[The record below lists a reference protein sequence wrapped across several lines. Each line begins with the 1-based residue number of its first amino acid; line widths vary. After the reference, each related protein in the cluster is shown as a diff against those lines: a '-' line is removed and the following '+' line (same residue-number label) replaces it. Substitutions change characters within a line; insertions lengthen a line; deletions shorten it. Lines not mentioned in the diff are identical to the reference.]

1 MSLDGF
7 VGWMRKTYLEA
18 VMTSS
23 HDRDF
28 TKFIASTTSY
38 PLNRAYAFI
47 NLKYLLGMYKSGYTY
62 MPLTVVSNDSAAI
75 FASVYWWK
83 QTPTFTC
90 LSPSFESSKG
100 EFRDSFCDYN
110 QITTVFKKYPHI
122 MGKIEDQVKR
132 AMTNDDSNTIAIKY
146 DTYTGDRKFDNEL
159 NETDLD
165 VIITRILACSIFL
178 ITYKKAFTQIQI
190 HMHKPFLNI
199 ISTIIDEKTTID
211 LLFNNY
217 ADSKAIYNLLFRTGT
232 ERPYG
237 QKLTPMTVGEVISID
252 DVTYKAWRELLIS
265 YAVSNMVI
273 NYISPTFAIGS
284 NWTYIEKSDETM
296 FDNLI
301 IKERMKSNK
310 EVADLIMHYKRLYEI
325 SGSVDNVEKY
335 RQTLLDEIADMNK
348 NKLLSDISLARID
361 ENVGLTLGTLP
372 YTVKTADVVP
382 PHYHKFLTDKDYF
395 HKYLFD
401 ILYGC
406 HVIHTK
412 IGIINFDLH
421 LNNVT
426 IMKSASFYKTN
437 IDGRDHRIKDYTYD
451 RSTKYCT
458 AYLVNDIEETYIMP
472 FDGYYGCII
481 DFSDAV
487 VNTDFLQ
494 KTRASM
500 SNIDV
505 IIDRERDDIYNKL
518 ASVLNYAAREKDKV
532 KAAIISNYDD
542 MFRAISAIDYVIFLR
557 KLRGTFENE
566 LGNSSNDKD
575 KPLLHGEKRR
585 FYMSPDNLQTLKD
598 FEAQSL
604 ELLLENVQRV
614 VTKDFDTIP
623 YVGEVLLQQFFNDY
637 LYRPAS
643 TLASLK
649 DTQLYEVYNYKAP
662 LKYSVDAYQKYPLWA
677 KREWVI
683 EKFGK
688 QVADHLFGGNAIP
701 EFYRDTHLAYI
712 VESVGQLSDSRLA
725 KNVSSLKE

>member
-7 VGWMRKTYLEA
+7 VGWMRKTYLESVA
-18 VMTSS
+18 SNK
-23 HDRDF
+23 HERDF
-28 TKFIASTTSY
+28 SKFISSTVSY

-62 MPLTVVSNDSAAI
+62 MPLTVTNNTTEAI

-83 QTPTFTC
+83 QTPMFTC

-100 EFRDSFCDYN
+100 EFRDSFCSYN
-110 QITTVFKKYPHI
+110 QVTIVFDKYPHI
-122 MGKIEDQVKR
+122 MGKIEDQVKKVIM
-132 AMTNDDSNTIAIKY
+132 AEDIAIKY
-146 DTYTGDRKFDNEL
+146 DTYTGNRKFDKEL
-159 NETDLD
+159 NEQDLD
-165 VIITRILACSIFL
+165 VMATRVLSCSIF
-178 ITYKKAFTQIQI
+178 IIMYKKAFTQIQI

-199 ISTIIDEKTTID
+199 VSIIINEQEITN
-211 LLFNNY
+211 LLFKHY
-217 ADSKAIYNLLFRTGT
+217 ADSKAIYNALFRTGT

-252 DVTYKAWRELLIS
+252 DVTYKVWRELLIS
-265 YAVSNMVI
+265 YAVSDMVI

-284 NWTYIEKSDETM
+284 NWTYIEKSDATM

-310 EVADLIMHYKRLYEI
+310 EVSDLIIHYKKLYEI
-325 SGSVDNVEKY
+325 SGSIDNVEKY
-335 RQTLLDEIADMNK
+335 RHTLLDEIADMNK

-382 PHYHKFLTDKDYF
+382 PHYHKFLMDKDYF

-426 IMKSASFYKTN
+426 IMKAASMYKTN
-437 IDGRDHRIKDYTYD
+437 VDERDHRIKDYTYD

-458 AYLVNDIEETYIMP
+458 AYLVNDIDETYIMP

-500 SNIDV
+500 GNMDV

-518 ASVLNYAAREKDKV
+518 ASVMNYAAREKDKV

-557 KLRGTFENE
+557 KLRSTFENE
-566 LGNSSNDKD
+566 LGNNKD
-575 KPLLHGEKRR
+575 QQPLLHGEKRR
-585 FYMSPDNLQTLKD
+585 FYMNPDNLQTLKD
-598 FEAQSL
+598 FEAQAL

-623 YVGEVLLQQFFNDY
+623 YVGEVLLQQFFNEY

-643 TLASLK
+643 TSALLGN
-649 DTQLYEVYNYKAP
+649 TQLYEVYNYNAP
-662 LKYSVDAYQKYPLWA
+662 LKYSVDSYQKYPPWA
-677 KREWVI
+677 KREWVV

-688 QVADHLFGGNAIP
+688 QVADHLFGGNVIP

-712 VESVGQLSDSRLA
+712 IESTGQLSDTRLA
-725 KNVSSLKE
+725 KNVSSLKA